1 MMNELQDA
9 LFCLMTG
16 CGANNSAHLPV
27 EYAPLLILRK
37 TAMALSQDQKKR
49 FRSIAHHLKPVVM
62 IAEKGISEGVLAEL
76 ERALEDHELIKLKVN
91 VLERDD
97 KTAIIEEVCQ
107 QTGAT
112 LVQAI
117 GKVAVL
123 YRPAKKQNPKLSNL
137 VRFQAL

>member
-1 MMNELQDA
+1 
-9 LFCLMTG
+9 
-16 CGANNSAHLPV
+16 
-27 EYAPLLILRK
+27 
-37 TAMALSQDQKKR
+37 MALSQDQKKR

-76 ERALEDHELIKLKVN
+76 DRALEDHELIKLKVN

-97 KTAIIEEVCQ
+97 KTAIIAEVCQ